1 MWISRSS
8 KTQTWSSSANDLE
21 HISSMFLTI
30 ISISLGFASGL
41 TVIWRW
47 SLCLLWL
54 AENVRSCWTFD
65 DLQCL
70 CLSSYLVKVES
81 IEPFSVF
88 NSRTWA
94 CNDIGLLDGVGSDFR
109 KLNASENI
117 LHGNVFFLFWFVEYW
132 LKKLT
137 NRCSVLTHCY
147 SEACIYTYAF
157 LFIFSFDSWYTFI
170 FVWITSKC
178 FVLLTLVICTRF
190 VSLFLSVKRWYAHLR
205 FLYIKIIIICNFNV

>member
-1 MWISRSS
+1 
-8 KTQTWSSSANDLE
+8 LV
-21 HISSMFLTI
+21 
-30 ISISLGFASGL
+30 FASGL

-109 KLNASENI
+109 ELNASENI
-117 LHGNVFFLFWFVEYW
+117 LHGNVFFLFWFC
-132 LKKLT
+132 
-137 NRCSVLTHCY
+137 RVLTEKNWQIDAQFWVTVILKLAFTLMP
-147 SEACIYTYAF
+147 SF
-157 LFIFSFDSWYTFI
+157 LF
-170 FVWITSKC
+170 
-178 FVLLTLVICTRF
+178 LVSIHDIHS
-190 VSLFLSVKRWYAHLR
+190 SLFELPQNALFY
-205 FLYIKIIIICNFNV
+205 